1 MSNTVTAAT
10 LTGRWMPTEELQ
22 AMGFEPSGPEIDY
35 GMRWGEHRN
44 VRVSFAPHDESGGYL
59 YAHDSATDQA
69 LLLATHTTAS
79 RVDAAWQELTASTSS
94 PDGYLALAALD
105 GDDAPMP
112 VKQSR
117 ELLFHCIDR
126 EMDAYTAFTAAG
138 TDVPTRFDLAHALI
152 VKRSAR
158 IAAEGLHVDAARAV
172 SEDREPVV
180 IRYRVL
186 AETSWTGRLAA
197 TNLDTAASD
206 VRHVLDLAEGHHL
219 TMQPTSVSHGH
230 STVAAARVPELD
242 FAVHRREPPSADR
255 GISL

>member
-1 MSNTVTAAT
+1 MSTIASTTT
-10 LTGRWMPTEELQ
+10 LTGRWMPSEELQ
-22 AMGFEPSGPEIDY
+22 AMGFEPAGPEIDY

-44 VRVSFAPHDESGGYL
+44 VRVSFAPHDDRGGYL
-59 YAHDSATDQA
+59 YAHDTAADRS
-69 LLLATHTTAS
+69 LLLATHTTTS

-105 GDDAPMP
+105 SVDGPMP
-112 VKQSR
+112 VEQSR
-117 ELLFHCIDR
+117 ELLLHCLDR
-126 EMDAYTAFTAAG
+126 EMDAYAAFTAAG
-138 TDVPTRFDLAHALI
+138 TDGPARFDLAHALI
-152 VKRSAR
+152 IHRSAR

-172 SEDREPVV
+172 SEDCEPVV